1 VATDFTPAQREAA
14 DALRA
19 TVAQSGY
26 SVTLI
31 DGVTGSGKTHVYFE
45 AVAEAVRRSRQ
56 VLILMP
62 EIALTSQVLDRFAER
77 FGVRPAEWHS
87 QLSPRKRARTWQAA
101 AAHEVSVIVGAR
113 SALFLPYADLGLIIV
128 DEEHDPAYKQE
139 DGVHYHARDMAVVR
153 GHIAKIPVLLASA
166 TPSVETEVNARRSR
180 YRRLHLPER
189 FGGQHMPT
197 IEAIDLRQDGPPP
210 GRFVAP
216 RLAQA
221 VQVALERGEQALLF
235 LNRRGYAP
243 LTLCRKCGYRL
254 ACPNCDAWLVDH
266 RFKRRL
272 VCHHCGYS
280 LPQPEQCPHCA
291 ARGSFVACGPG
302 VERLEEEA
310 AALFPGTRIMV
321 LSSDLIISVERMRA
335 ELAEIEQGLVDI
347 VIGTQ
352 LVAKGHH
359 FPKLNLVGVVDA
371 DLGLSNG
378 DPRAAERTF
387 QLLHQVI
394 GRAGREAGRGVG
406 YLQTHQPEHPVMRAL
421 AAGDRDAFYSSEI
434 DLREQAQYPPFGR
447 LAALVVSGDD
457 KHAAQA
463 HARRLAQAAPR
474 ADAARVLGP
483 AEAPLALIRGR
494 YRFRLLVKSP
504 RAFDLSAYLR
514 AWMAAAPKP
523 SGKIRLEIDVDP
535 QSFL

>member
-1 VATDFTPAQREAA
+1 
-14 DALRA
+14 
-19 TVAQSGY
+19 
-26 SVTLI
+26 
-31 DGVTGSGKTHVYFE
+31 
-45 AVAEAVRRSRQ
+45 
-56 VLILMP
+56 
-62 EIALTSQVLDRFAER
+62 
-77 FGVRPAEWHS
+77 
-87 QLSPRKRARTWQAA
+87 
-101 AAHEVSVIVGAR
+101 
-113 SALFLPYADLGLIIV
+113 
-128 DEEHDPAYKQE
+128 
-139 DGVHYHARDMAVVR
+139 MAVVR

-166 TPSVETEVNARRSR
+166 TPAVETEVNARRAR

-189 FGGQHMPT
+189 FGGQHMPL
-197 IEAIDLRQDGPPP
+197 IEAIDLRREGPPP

-221 VQVALERGEQALLF
+221 VETVLERGEQALLF

-266 RFKRRL
+266 RFNRRL

-280 LPQPEQCPHCA
+280 VPPPEACPHCA
-291 ARGSFVACGPG
+291 ARASFTACGPG

-310 AALFPGTRIMV
+310 VALFPGTRILV
-321 LSSDLIISVERMRA
+321 LSSDLVTSVERMRA

-347 VIGTQ
+347 LIGTQ

-394 GRAGREAGRGVG
+394 GRAGRRQGRGLG
-406 YLQTHQPEHPVMRAL
+406 YLQTHQPEHPVMQAL
-421 AAGDRDAFYSSEI
+421 VAGDRDAFYASEI
-434 DLREQAQYPPFGR
+434 ALREASAYPPFGR

-457 KHAAQA
+457 KHATQA
-463 HARRLAQAAPR
+463 HARRVAQAAPR
-474 ADAARVLGP
+474 GDAVRILGP
-483 AEAPLALIRGR
+483 AEPPLALIRGR
-494 YRFRLLVKSP
+494 YRFRLLIKSP
-504 RAFDLSAYLR
+504 RNFDLSGYLR
-514 AWMAAAPKP
+514 QWMAAAPKP
-523 SGKIRLEIDVDP
+523 KGKIRLEIDVDP